1 MKKNMKCKAL
11 FYLVLLFA
19 LAASLAALPAKA
31 AIQINGGT
39 PGTSGNILIYND
51 DVTDAATKSQAFGG
65 GAIAIGSKA
74 GATSAGAAAIGYQA
88 TAYAEGALAV
98 GKSSTVLAGAEN
110 AIALGIG
117 AFAEKSGSIAIGAYS
132 HANEENTVSVGA
144 AGDFQ
149 RRIVNVA
156 AGTSA
161 SDAAT
166 YGQLS
171 AVDAKVAQNT
181 ADIGTLKIVT
191 NTLRNDVDDLADR
204 VTANE
209 QDIKANSNSIRN
221 LQIKTN
227 TMEKDIDRL
236 YDETVSL
243 RADVDTN
250 TADIQTNKDN
260 IAVNAQKIAQ
270 NTTDI
275 GTLKI
280 ETSALRVD
288 VDTNGR
294 HIVENRN
301 TIAANAAEIGKIG
314 AVLGTDYANPAF
326 STLRVGGMSYAGSTL
341 SMGGGRI
348 TGLAPGRIS
357 ADSTD
362 AVTGSQLYQVH
373 RGMGELQE
381 SVKIVGAHAAA
392 LSGLH
397 PIQYD
402 PGAPTTLSAAFGTY
416 RDEYAL
422 ALGVFHY
429 ARENVMFNLGASLNT
444 DGEVMGRAGISIA
457 LGKSAPKPDTQDM
470 SDVQKQMAQ
479 MQAMLIELKAQND
492 RNQLTIA
499 RNERTIESLTRQLS
513 SR

>member
-1 MKKNMKCKAL
+1 MKCKAL

-171 AVDAKVAQNT
+171 AVDAK
-181 ADIGTLKIVT
+181 
-191 NTLRNDVDDLADR
+191 
-204 VTANE
+204 
-209 QDIKANSNSIRN
+209 
-221 LQIKTN
+221 
-227 TMEKDIDRL
+227 
-236 YDETVSL
+236 
-243 RADVDTN
+243 
-250 TADIQTNKDN
+250 
-260 IAVNAQKIAQ
+260 IAQ

-294 HIVENRN
+294 HIAENRN

>member
-1 MKKNMKCKAL
+1 MGVKSYAW
-11 FYLVLLFA
+11 
-19 LAASLAALPAKA
+19 AKEA
-31 AIQINGGT
+31 
-39 PGTSGNILIYND
+39 
-51 DVTDAATKSQAFGG
+51 V
-65 GAIAIGSKA
+65 AIGNN
-74 GATSAGAAAIGYQA
+74 
-88 TAYAEGALAV
+88 AEAMQNGSV
-98 GKSSTVLAGAEN
+98 
-110 AIALGIG
+110 ALG
-117 AFAEKSGSIAIGAYS
+117 SGSIANE
-132 HANEENTVSVGA
+132 ANVVSVGSPNLA
-144 AGDFQ
+144 

-156 AGTSA
+156 DGTSA
-161 SDAAT
+161 NDAAT

-171 AVDAKVAQNT
+171 AVSAKVDSSAAAISSLTSN
-181 ADIGTLKIVT
+181 V
-191 NTLRNDVDDLADR
+191 NTL
-204 VTANE
+204 
-209 QDIKANSNSIRN
+209 
-221 LQIKTN
+221 
-227 TMEKDIDRL
+227 
-236 YDETVSL
+236 
-243 RADVDTN
+243 
-250 TADIQTNKDN
+250 KDN
-260 IAVNAQKIAQ
+260 IAVNAQNIAQ
-270 NTTDI
+270 NTTNI
-275 GTLKI
+275 AKNTASINTLKI

-457 LGKSAPKPDTQDM
+457 LGKSSPKLDTKNMDDM
-470 SDVQKQMAQ
+470 QRQMAQ

-492 RNQLTIA
+492 RN
-499 RNERTIESLTRQLS
+499 ERTIAQLTSQLS
-513 SR
+513 SK